1 MSENLVISVIKKA
14 LIVGFKI
21 SMPFLIITMIVGIII
36 SIVQAVTHLN
46 DQSLT
51 FVPKVL
57 ITGVMGILLAPFI
70 IRQITGFASSL
81 FDIITKITT
90 G

>member
-21 SMPFLIITMIVGIII
+21 SMPFLIMAMVIGILI
-36 SIVQAVTHLN
+36 SIIQAITHLN

-57 ITGVMGILLAPFI
+57 ITGILGLLLAPFI
-70 IRQITGFASSL
+70 IKQMTGFTNTL
-81 FDIITKITT
+81 FDIIEKITT

>member
-1 MSENLVISVIKKA
+1 MSQNLTILVIRKA
-14 LIVGFKI
+14 MIVGFKI
-21 SMPFLIITMIVGIII
+21 SMPFLIVTMIIGIII
-36 SIVQAVTHLN
+36 SILQAVTHLN

-57 ITGVMGILLAPFI
+57 ITGIMGLMLAPFI
-70 IRQITGFASSL
+70 IKQMTIFTNLL
-81 FDIITKITT
+81 FDIIEKITT

>member
-81 FDIITKITT
+81 FDIIIKITT

>member
-1 MSENLVISVIKKA
+1 MSENLVVFVMKRA
-14 LIVGFKI
+14 LTVGFKI
-21 SMPFLIITMIVGIII
+21 SMPFLIITMIIGILI
-36 SIVQAVTHLN
+36 SIIQAITHLN

-57 ITGVMGILLAPFI
+57 ITGILGLLLAPFI
-70 IRQITGFASSL
+70 IKQMTIFTNTL
-81 FDIITKITT
+81 FGIIEKITT

>member
-1 MSENLVISVIKKA
+1 MSQNLAILIIRRA
-14 LIVGFKI
+14 LVVGFKI
-21 SMPFLIITMIVGIII
+21 SLPFLIVTMVIGIVI

-57 ITGVMGILLAPFI
+57 ITGIMGLLLAPFI
-70 IRQITGFASSL
+70 IKQITIFTNTL
-81 FDIITKITT
+81 FDIIEKITT
-90 G
+90 S

>member
-1 MSENLVISVIKKA
+1 MSQNLAIAVIRKA
-14 LIVGFKI
+14 LVTGFKI
-21 SMPFLIITMIVGIII
+21 SIPFLLITMIIGIAI
-36 SIVQAVTHLN
+36 SIIQAITHLN

-57 ITGVMGILLAPFI
+57 ILSIMGLMMAPFVI
-70 IRQITGFASSL
+70 KQMVKFTNEMFNIVQ
-81 FDIITKITT
+81 KITT

>member
-1 MSENLVISVIKKA
+1 MSQNLAIAIIRKA
-14 LIVGFKI
+14 LFTGFKI
-21 SMPFLIITMIVGIII
+21 SIPFLLITMIIGIVI
-36 SIVQAVTHLN
+36 SIVQAITHLN

-57 ITGVMGILLAPFI
+57 ILSLMGLMMAPFVI
-70 IRQITGFASSL
+70 KQLVKFTNEMFNIVQ
-81 FDIITKITT
+81 KITT

>member
-1 MSENLVISVIKKA
+1 MSENLAISVMKKA
-14 LIVGFKI
+14 LVIGFKI
-21 SMPFLIITMIVGIII
+21 SLPFLIVTMVIGVLI

-57 ITGVMGILLAPFI
+57 VTGILGLLLSPFI
-70 IRQITGFASSL
+70 IKQMTIFTNIL
-81 FDIITKITT
+81 FDIIEKLTT

>member
-1 MSENLVISVIKKA
+1 MSQNLAISVIRKA
-14 LIVGFKI
+14 LVTGFKI
-21 SMPFLIITMIVGIII
+21 SIPFLLITMIIGIAI
-36 SIVQAVTHLN
+36 SIIQAITHLN

-57 ITGVMGILLAPFI
+57 ILSLMGLMMAPFVI
-70 IRQITGFASSL
+70 KQMVKFTNEMFNIVQ
-81 FDIITKITT
+81 KITT

>member
-1 MSENLVISVIKKA
+1 MTENLAISVMKKA
-14 LIVGFKI
+14 LIIGFKI
-21 SMPFLIITMIVGIII
+21 SLPFLIVTMVIGILI
-36 SIVQAVTHLN
+36 SIIQAVTHLN

-57 ITGVMGILLAPFI
+57 ITGILGLLLSPFI
-70 IRQITGFASSL
+70 IKQMNIFTNTL
-81 FDIITKITT
+81 FDIIEKLTT

>member
-1 MSENLVISVIKKA
+1 MSQNLAIGVLKRA

-21 SMPFLIITMIVGIII
+21 SLPFLLVTMIIGILI
-36 SIVQAVTHLN
+36 SIIQAVTHLN

-51 FVPKVL
+51 FVPKLL
-57 ITGVMGILLAPFI
+57 ILGVMGILMAPTI
-70 IRQITGFASSL
+70 IKQMIIFTETL
-81 FDIITKITT
+81 FDIVKKITV

>member
-1 MSENLVISVIKKA
+1 MSQNLAISVIRKA
-14 LIVGFKI
+14 LVTGFKI
-21 SMPFLIITMIVGIII
+21 SIPFLLITMIIGIAI
-36 SIVQAVTHLN
+36 SIIQAITHLN

-57 ITGVMGILLAPFI
+57 ILSVMGLMMAPFVI
-70 IRQITGFASSL
+70 KQMVKFTNEMFNIVQ
-81 FDIITKITT
+81 KITT

>member
-1 MSENLVISVIKKA
+1 MSQNLAISVIKKA
-14 LIVGFKI
+14 LVVGFKI
-21 SMPFLIITMIVGIII
+21 SLPFLIVTMIIGILI
-36 SIVQAVTHLN
+36 SIIQAITHLN

-57 ITGVMGILLAPFI
+57 ILGIMGLLLAPFI
-70 IRQITGFASSL
+70 IKQMTIFTNAMFS
-81 FDIITKITT
+81 IIQKITT

>member
-36 SIVQAVTHLN
+36 SIIQAVTHLN

-70 IRQITGFASSL
+70 IRQITGFANSL

>member
-1 MSENLVISVIKKA
+1 MSENLAISVIKKA
-14 LIVGFKI
+14 LIVGFNI
-21 SMPFLIITMIVGIII
+21 SLPFLILTMVIGIFI
-36 SIVQAVTHLN
+36 SIIQAVTHLN

-57 ITGVMGILLAPFI
+57 VLGIVGLIMAPFI
-70 IRQITGFASSL
+70 IKQITGFTNEM
-81 FDIITKITT
+81 FNIIQKITT